1 MHGIEKEGKEERK
14 EPLCGWSGTDVA
26 MATMG
31 THVGMATKMAKTKA
45 RGRRMG
51 WMYGWKRHAKTHHVR
66 MEALEEEEGRT
77 MEGEDEGKQLAMA
90 MAKAADDTKALD
102 VRVLRVED
110 VVYWTRYFVL
120 ATGRSRPQMEAV
132 AGRMA
137 EAAADVGRTL
147 PSTPRLAEWTVL
159 DYGDVV
165 AHIFSPRERQYY
177 DLETFYEDG
186 EEIDL
191 PWESNTQDYV

>member
-1 MHGIEKEGKEERK
+1 MGRRR
-14 EPLCGWSGTDVA
+14 TDVA
-26 MATMG
+26 MAW
-31 THVGMATKMAKTKA
+31 THMAMATKMAGKA
-45 RGRRMG
+45 SPGIRMRRIHG
-51 WMYGWKRHAKTHHVR
+51 CQRQKIQSHVR
-66 MEALEEEEGRT
+66 MASRETEER
-77 MEGEDEGKQLAMA
+77 MVDGEDEGRLLAMA
-90 MAKAADDTKALD
+90 MAKAADDTKAID

-120 ATGRSRPQMEAV
+120 ATGRSKPQMEAV

-177 DLETFYEDG
+177 DLETFYKEG
-186 EEIDL
+186 EELDL
-191 PWESNTQDYV
+191 PWESSTQDYV

>member
-1 MHGIEKEGKEERK
+1 MWHRH
-14 EPLCGWSGTDVA
+14 VA

-31 THVGMATKMAKTKA
+31 THVGMAAKMAKMEA
-45 RGRRMG
+45 RGRRVG
-51 WMYGWKRHAKTHHVR
+51 WMHGKRRCVKVQHVR
-66 MEALEEEEGRT
+66 MAAVEGDGRT
-77 MEGEDEGKQLAMA
+77 KEGEDEGKQLAMA
-90 MAKAADDTKALD
+90 MAKAADDTKAID

-137 EAAADVGRTL
+137 EAAAEVGRTL